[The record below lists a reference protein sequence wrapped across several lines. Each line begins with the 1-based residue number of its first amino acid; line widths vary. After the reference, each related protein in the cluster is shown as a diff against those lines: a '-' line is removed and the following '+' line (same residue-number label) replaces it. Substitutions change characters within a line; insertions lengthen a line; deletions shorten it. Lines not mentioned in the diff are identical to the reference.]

1 VRHSTTQIFSPLAAP
16 LSELLA
22 ASPPVKILNIIQC
35 TNLGGMEKVALL
47 SMVGLNERGHNCR
60 LISLNPLANLESLL
74 VNNHIP
80 ALGLSYQGRYGWRS
94 LAKMYRAFRSAPAD
108 GVIVTGQNFAAMV
121 ALGNLCKERRLLC
134 MHHYDTSARPKWQ
147 WKLIYRLAIRKFQA
161 ITYPADFIRREA
173 EEIYPPI
180 AAISH
185 TVRNPLLI
193 PNVPSDEQR
202 IDARARLSLPQ
213 SAKIVGSAGWLIER
227 KRIDIFLRVAQEIAR
242 VVPEAL
248 FVIAGDG
255 PLRSNLVELAQT
267 LGIKDRIRWLGW
279 QSNLEPFYAALDVLH
294 FNSDR
299 ESLGMTPLEAI
310 AHGVPVVASVVHGG
324 LGEAVEPE
332 RHVFLTRAHDIDW
345 LTEKVLFV
353 LKYPE
358 ISRKMASV
366 AREHLA
372 QTMSI
377 EQHVTEISR
386 LLRLNE

>member
-1 VRHSTTQIFSPLAAP
+1 
-16 LSELLA
+16 
-22 ASPPVKILNIIQC
+22 
-35 TNLGGMEKVALL
+35 
-47 SMVGLNERGHNCR
+47 
-60 LISLNPLANLESLL
+60 
-74 VNNHIP
+74 
-80 ALGLSYQGRYGWRS
+80 
-94 LAKMYRAFRSAPAD
+94 
-108 GVIVTGQNFAAMV
+108 
-121 ALGNLCKERRLLC
+121 
-134 MHHYDTSARPKWQ
+134 
-147 WKLIYRLAIRKFQA
+147 
-161 ITYPADFIRREA
+161 
-173 EEIYPPI
+173 
-180 AAISH
+180 
-185 TVRNPLLI
+185 
-193 PNVPSDEQR
+193 
-202 IDARARLSLPQ
+202 
-213 SAKIVGSAGWLIER
+213 
-227 KRIDIFLRVAQEIAR
+227 
-242 VVPEAL
+242 
-248 FVIAGDG
+248 
-255 PLRSNLVELAQT
+255 VELAQT